1 MLFRSPRSLSLD
13 ALQALKL
20 EIPVFAIPYD
30 AARTE
35 TTTYDVL
42 EAVCFGPG
50 ALFKSKGEAR
60 RMVQQGGVY
69 LNGQRMETER
79 RALAPEELLG
89 GKYVLVR
96 KGARSYG
103 LVEVAEA

>member
-1 MLFRSPRSLSLD
+1 
-13 ALQALKL
+13 
-20 EIPVFAIPYD
+20 
-30 AARTE
+30 
-35 TTTYDVL
+35 
-42 EAVCFGPG
+42 
-50 ALFKSKGEAR
+50 
-60 RMVQQGGVY
+60 
-69 LNGQRMETER
+69 METER